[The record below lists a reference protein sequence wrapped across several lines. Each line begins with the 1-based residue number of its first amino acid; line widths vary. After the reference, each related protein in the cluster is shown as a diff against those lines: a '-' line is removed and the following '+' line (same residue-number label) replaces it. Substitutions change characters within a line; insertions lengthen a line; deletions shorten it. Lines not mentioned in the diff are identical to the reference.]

1 MGRKADE
8 VDRQTLLILAE
19 IENQD
24 DPRAAWGRVKRR
36 IDALR
41 EAGNEVPE
49 ALMLAERNLMV
60 ELTAA
65 SQGR

>member
-8 VDRQTLLILAE
+8 VDRQTLLILTE
-19 IENQD
+19 IDEQD
-24 DPRAAWGRVKRR
+24 DPREAWARVKRR

-41 EAGNEVPE
+41 EAGDEVPE
-49 ALMLAERNLMV
+49 ALVLAERNLMV

>member
-1 MGRKADE
+1 MGRKAEE

-19 IENQD
+19 IDDQE
-24 DPRAAWGRVKRR
+24 DPRMAWARVKRR

-41 EAGNEVPE
+41 EAGDEVPE
-49 ALMLAERNLMV
+49 ALVLAERNLMV